1 MSELWPRYTWDN
13 SRGYICA
20 RCHTEVGPSL
30 TCNCLFPPTIRMS
43 LLPNETIKEYL
54 RRYDEMNILIQ
65 SKWDRHIRRLREI
78 RQQLLQS
85 EGKKEVI
92 RG

>member
-1 MSELWPRYTWDN
+1 
-13 SRGYICA
+13 
-20 RCHTEVGPSL
+20 
-30 TCNCLFPPTIRMS
+30 MS

-85 EGKKEVI
+85 GSKKEVI